1 MLLLSSGAIP
11 GVNEVET
18 AIFEVCDIAGRELS
32 PSHLRNGC
40 NLRIGMIDRSA
51 KGAAVSGDLRKNSR
65 CVAVESEDTACQI
78 FGEHSLGGGP
88 QTFAALAP
96 GEQLNSVENFGLSD

>member
-40 NLRIGMIDRSA
+40 NLR
-51 KGAAVSGDLRKNSR
+51 
-65 CVAVESEDTACQI
+65 T
-78 FGEHSLGGGP
+78 
-88 QTFAALAP
+88 
-96 GEQLNSVENFGLSD
+96 